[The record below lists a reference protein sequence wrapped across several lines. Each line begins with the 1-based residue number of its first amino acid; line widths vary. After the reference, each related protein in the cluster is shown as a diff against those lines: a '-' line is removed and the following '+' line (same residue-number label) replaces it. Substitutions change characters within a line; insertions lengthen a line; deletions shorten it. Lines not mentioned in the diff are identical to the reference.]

1 MRNSYVGLD
10 LLDRVM
16 KADSVRDMLKIMKPV
31 LDRDRYKMLK
41 RAVKT
46 HNDDRGKRDCII
58 RYAEQIMNRKY

>member
-1 MRNSYVGLD
+1 MRNSYVGLN

-46 HNDDRGKRDCII
+46 HSDDRGKRDCII

>member
-1 MRNSYVGLD
+1 MRNSYVGLN

>member
-1 MRNSYVGLD
+1 MRKRYIGLN

-41 RAVKT
+41 CAVKT
-46 HNDDRGKRDCII
+46 HHDDRGKRDCII
-58 RYAEQIMNRKY
+58 RYAEQIMKREY

>member
-1 MRNSYVGLD
+1 MRNSYVGLN

-31 LDRDRYKMLK
+31 LDRDKYKMLK

>member
-46 HNDDRGKRDCII
+46 HTDDRGKRDCII

>member
-1 MRNSYVGLD
+1 
-10 LLDRVM
+10 M

-58 RYAEQIMNRKY
+58 RYAEQIMKPKY

>member
-1 MRNSYVGLD
+1 MRNSYVGLN

-46 HNDDRGKRDCII
+46 HTDDRGKRDCII